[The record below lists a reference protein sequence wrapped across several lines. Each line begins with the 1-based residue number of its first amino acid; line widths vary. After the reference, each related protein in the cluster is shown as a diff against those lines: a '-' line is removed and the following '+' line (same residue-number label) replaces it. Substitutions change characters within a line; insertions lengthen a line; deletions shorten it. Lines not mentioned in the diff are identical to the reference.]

1 MKIKAFIMPH
11 KAESMSDCEDR
22 FAINYE
28 DRIAAVSDGVSQSI
42 FQAEWAEMLVTHY
55 IKNGNYTNEDRI
67 NTLCPK
73 WYKHVNEYLQKHDD
87 WMLESMIAEGK
98 SAGAT
103 LCGIKF
109 TNKNHWQCDVLGD
122 SCLVVIE
129 NNEIKKLLSSETKAF
144 DNYPDYIDSNPR
156 HSGRGEIKR
165 YEGDLTSSSCLLLV
179 TDAFSDFFFQ
189 LGEKSNSYITQL
201 LSVNSHEEYKG
212 LVEKWRA
219 EGMHDDDS
227 TVVVIEW
234 DGDDKFTKGYIDSI
248 KDMVAKDKI
257 SDSDDTSNNYGYDSL
272 DEVFTSASTNDDQ
285 SQFDTTPICNPNQEP
300 TTQNDASV
308 CDVNNPQEINYD
320 NLKELVPEFIEVY
333 MNNIKVSSKTGFT
346 SLISYVFQPK
356 KHRVKAL
363 EKLLQDALMSFI
375 DFYSKQDR

>member
-219 EGMHDDDS
+219 EGMHNDDS

-257 SDSDDTSNNYGYDSL
+257 SDSDDTSNKYGYDSL

-285 SQFDTTPICNPNQEP
+285 SQFDTIPIGNPNQEP